1 MAVAAH
7 DTDWML
13 ARYKNGFFLDTI
25 RRPDIRLLEWPSMFM
40 KIYQWSPV
48 RFFEDLWIRNK
59 YPIHCPTD
67 RVENA

>member
-13 ARYKNGFFLDTI
+13 ARYKNGFFLETI

-40 KIYQWSPV
+40 KNLPMVPGSL
-48 RFFEDLWIRNK
+48 F
-59 YPIHCPTD
+59 
-67 RVENA
+67 